1 MEDKVNGNA
10 VYGEKGKVQLAR
22 LRNNKDILIKVE
34 INRVEKTIENCLNCL
49 AVDRDRQTDRH
60 TCTLN
65 YETSAVWGTK
75 PRTTANRL
83 STVSERGQVMRL
95 KTLRMEMVAAVVAI
109 L

>member
-34 INRVEKTIENCLNCL
+34 INRVEKTIESCLNCL
-49 AVDRDRQTDRH
+49 AVDRDRQTD
-60 TCTLN
+60 TLN